1 MHRLERSPLGLSS
14 AWMQV
19 ALLTFVM
26 GFGILGYLAYRIYA
40 EHPPVPSITT
50 TTSGATLF
58 TREDVFRGQ
67 MLFGEYGLM
76 EFGTLFGH
84 GAYLGPDF
92 TADAIERSRISMQH
106 YYARQGVVD
115 VDAHVAGDF

>member
-1 MHRLERSPLGLSS
+1 MHRVERSPLGLS
-14 AWMQV
+14 ATWMQV

-26 GFGILGYLAYRIYA
+26 GFGSHGYLAYRLYA
-40 EHPPVPSITT
+40 EHPPVPATT
-50 TTSGATLF
+50 ATTNGETLF

-67 MLFGEYGLM
+67 MLFGQYGLM

-92 TADAIERSRISMQH
+92 TADAIERSRISMQR
-106 YYARQGVVD
+106 YYAAQGAVD
-115 VDAHVAGDF
+115 VDARV